1 MIKKFLEYI
10 RITPKA
16 LVVVV
21 ILLIAVDGIVRLYWA
36 NLYRTPGRVRL
47 VNQEL
52 ATLQTMRNEIR
63 TAEGYRILFL
73 GNSAA
78 YGSAVRNGGQT
89 VPAYLEQ
96 ELNRRFP
103 DKQVKVFN
111 FAFKGYGTSENYFLL
126 NSLKDSGLDMVIYN
140 VSINWFNRDKALEHP
155 NVVRLSD
162 SYFWEPFVV
171 RTGVLPPRTDKEKI
185 NDKVNEIM
193 GRVWSLY
200 QNRSAITNIILGK
213 SLRSMLSDLQLAV
226 INPGEL
232 VRLHREEAD
241 LFSPWYWKDW
251 SVKLGKA
258 GYIVGKIDLSDDNP
272 QVVFYNLIQE
282 ISVRKK
288 IKALIYTSPQNFTLL
303 NRYKMLDLP
312 AWTVS
317 IEELRD
323 MTVKGITFKDFSTLV
338 DDRYFS
344 DTVHLLAR
352 GNKLVALQLAENI
365 SQQWGGTD

>member
-1 MIKKFLEYI
+1 
-10 RITPKA
+10 
-16 LVVVV
+16 
-21 ILLIAVDGIVRLYWA
+21 
-36 NLYRTPGRVRL
+36 
-47 VNQEL
+47 
-52 ATLQTMRNEIR
+52 
-63 TAEGYRILFL
+63 
-73 GNSAA
+73 
-78 YGSAVRNGGQT
+78 
-89 VPAYLEQ
+89 
-96 ELNRRFP
+96 
-103 DKQVKVFN
+103 
-111 FAFKGYGTSENYFLL
+111 
-126 NSLKDSGLDMVIYN
+126 
-140 VSINWFNRDKALEHP
+140 
-155 NVVRLSD
+155 
-162 SYFWEPFVV
+162 
-171 RTGVLPPRTDKEKI
+171 
-185 NDKVNEIM
+185 
-193 GRVWSLY
+193 
-200 QNRSAITNIILGK
+200 
-213 SLRSMLSDLQLAV
+213 MLSDLQLAV